1 MKEKSILL
9 YTMAVIVV
17 CGLYF
22 LVVPWL
28 MSSNNIIGIF
38 AGLVV
43 LIAPVVAAIKLIFS
57 EIKKH
62 D

>member
-1 MKEKSILL
+1 MNSKSILL
-9 YTMAVIVV
+9 YTMAAIIV

-28 MSSNNIIGIF
+28 LSSNSIIGII
-38 AGLVV
+38 AGVVV
-43 LIAPVVAAIKLIFS
+43 LIAPVVAAIQIILS

-62 D
+62 E

>member
-1 MKEKSILL
+1 MSSLF
-9 YTMAVIVV
+9 YTVAVIVV

-22 LVVPWL
+22 WAVPWL
-28 MSSNNIIGIF
+28 LSSGSLIGIC

-43 LIAPVVAAIKLIFS
+43 LIAPVVAAIKLVLL

-62 D
+62 E